1 MVSAISRPPC
11 SRAQRSARIVKAR
24 LSGPPETATAMNGL
38 ASKPPIA
45 ASTAFSSPSISGAAG
60 MAGSAAETL
69 LLGRGALL
77 DRGAGSG
84 EIMVELGQYDT
95 GVLLL
100 IGAAQR
106 HAQLQQ
112 FVSRLRAFRP
122 ALVAFSKGARRLGV
136 AAARVIG
143 LAQPVLRVAAHR
155 VIRVLLDK
163 GFQGYLGGRVI
174 GLLQQTECLVVLLA
188 GRAARHRPD
197 GRRRGDAREFG

>member
-45 ASTAFSSPSISGAAG
+45 ASAAFSSPSVSGAAG

-69 LLGRGALL
+69 LLGRGALP

-106 HAQLQQ
+106 HAELQQ
-112 FVSRLRAFRP
+112 FVGRFGALRI
-122 ALVAFSKGARRLGV
+122 ALIARGEGGGRRGV
-136 AAARVIG
+136 AAARVKG
-143 LAQPVLRVAAHR
+143 LPQPVLRVARHR
-155 VIRVLLDK
+155 VVRMLLDK
-163 GFQGYLGGRVI
+163 G
-174 GLLQQTECLVVLLA
+174 
-188 GRAARHRPD
+188 
-197 GRRRGDAREFG
+197 